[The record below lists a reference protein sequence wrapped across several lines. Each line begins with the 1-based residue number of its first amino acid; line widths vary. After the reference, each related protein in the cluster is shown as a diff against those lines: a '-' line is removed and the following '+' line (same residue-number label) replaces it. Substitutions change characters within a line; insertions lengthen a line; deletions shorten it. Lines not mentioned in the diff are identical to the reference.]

1 MPTEITVVN
10 LLAGLLA
17 TIVAAAPVAA
27 QQTKMT
33 ELTPAQSTAATELL
47 LEALKARQAAV
58 IHSNLADNVRSSID
72 VATIQE
78 RLDSRKP
85 ILSTKVIGVT
95 PGYRT
100 TTVDAVVTTADGEK
114 AILLMLDD
122 DGKLLAWKW
131 AGQIEGLEATALDFV
146 KDLAAGRWVV
156 ARSKLSLDMQ
166 SELAPGDLERKWSK
180 LQKVSGGFR
189 RIKDAVIANE
199 GGEQQLVLVAVEF
212 VNTTSNLFVIFDAS
226 GRIINVDITQ
236 DFV

>member
-1 MPTEITVVN
+1 MN

-27 QQTKMT
+27 QQTNKT

-47 LEALKARQAAV
+47 LEALKERQAAV
-58 IHSNLADNVRSSID
+58 IHSNLAESVRSSID
-72 VATIQE
+72 VATIQK
-78 RLDSRKP
+78 RLDSRKA

-100 TTVDAVVTTADGEK
+100 TTVDAVVSTADGEK
-114 AILLMLDD
+114 PILLMLDD

-166 SELAPGDLERKWSK
+166 SELAPGDLERKWTK

-189 RIKDAVIANE
+189 QVKDAVIANQ

-212 VNTTSNLFVIFDAS
+212 VNTTSNLFVIFDGS
-226 GRIINVDITQ
+226 GRIINVDISEE
-236 DFV
+236 FV

>member
-1 MPTEITVVN
+1 MN

-27 QQTKMT
+27 QQTNKT

-47 LEALKARQAAV
+47 LQALKERQAAV
-58 IHSNLADNVRSSID
+58 IHSNLAESVRSSID
-72 VATIQE
+72 VATIQK
-78 RLDSRKP
+78 RLDSRRA

-100 TTVDAVVTTADGEK
+100 TTVDAVVSTADGEK
-114 AILLMLDD
+114 PILLMLDD

-166 SELAPGDLERKWSK
+166 SELAPGDLERKWTK

-189 RIKDAVIANE
+189 QVKDAVIANQ

-212 VNTTSNLFVIFDAS
+212 VNTTSNLFVIFDGS
-226 GRIINVDITQ
+226 GRIINVDISR

>member
-1 MPTEITVVN
+1 MN

-27 QQTKMT
+27 QQTNKT

-47 LEALKARQAAV
+47 LEALKERQAAV
-58 IHSNLADNVRSSID
+58 IHSNLAESVRSSID
-72 VATIQE
+72 VATIQK
-78 RLDSRKP
+78 RLDSRKA

-100 TTVDAVVTTADGEK
+100 TTVDAVVSTADGEK
-114 AILLMLDD
+114 PILLMLDD

-166 SELAPGDLERKWSK
+166 SELAPGDLERKWTK

-189 RIKDAVIANE
+189 QVKDAVIANQ

-212 VNTTSNLFVIFDAS
+212 VNTTSNLFVIFDGS
-226 GRIINVDITQ
+226 GRIINVDIFEE
-236 DFV
+236 FV

>member
-1 MPTEITVVN
+1 MN

-27 QQTKMT
+27 QQTNKT
-33 ELTPAQSTAATELL
+33 ELTPAQSTAATELIL
-47 LEALKARQAAV
+47 QALKERQAAV
-58 IHSNLADNVRSSID
+58 IHSNLAESVRSSID
-72 VATIQE
+72 VATIQK
-78 RLDSRKP
+78 RLDSRKA

-100 TTVDAVVTTADGEK
+100 TTVDAVVSTADGEK
-114 AILLMLDD
+114 LILLMLDD

-166 SELAPGDLERKWSK
+166 SELAPGDLERKWTK

-189 RIKDAVIANE
+189 QVKDAVIANQ

-212 VNTTSNLFVIFDAS
+212 MNTTSNLFVIFDGS
-226 GRIINVDITQ
+226 GRIINVDIFEE
-236 DFV
+236 FV

>member
-1 MPTEITVVN
+1 MN

-27 QQTKMT
+27 QQTNKT
-33 ELTPAQSTAATELL
+33 DLTPAQSTAATELL
-47 LEALKARQAAV
+47 LQALKERQAAV
-58 IHSNLADNVRSSID
+58 IHSNLAESVRSSID
-72 VATIQE
+72 VATIQK
-78 RLDSRKP
+78 RLDSRRA

-100 TTVDAVVTTADGEK
+100 TTVDAVVSTADGEK
-114 AILLMLDD
+114 PILLMLDD

-166 SELAPGDLERKWSK
+166 SELAPGDLERKWTK

-189 RIKDAVIANE
+189 QVKDAVIANQ

-212 VNTTSNLFVIFDAS
+212 VNTTSNLFVIFDGS
-226 GRIINVDITQ
+226 GRIINVDISEE
-236 DFV
+236 FV

>member
-17 TIVAAAPVAA
+17 TFVAAAPVAA
-27 QQTKMT
+27 QQTRMT

-72 VATIQE
+72 VATIQK

-85 ILSTKVIGVT
+85 ILSTKVVGVT

-100 TTVDAVVTTADGEK
+100 TTVDAVVTPAEGEK
-114 AILLMLDD
+114 AILLLLDD
-122 DGKLLAWKW
+122 EGKLLAWKW
-131 AGQIEGLEATALDFV
+131 AGQIDGLEATALDFV

-166 SELAPGDLERKWSK
+166 GELAPGDLERKWTK

-189 RIKDAVIANE
+189 QVKDAVIANE
-199 GGEQQLVLVAVEF
+199 GGQQQLVLVAVEF
-212 VNTTSNLFVIFDAS
+212 ANTTSNLFVIFDAS
-226 GRIINVDITQ
+226 GRIINVDISQ
-236 DFV
+236 EFV

>member
-1 MPTEITVVN
+1 MN

-27 QQTKMT
+27 KQTNKT
-33 ELTPAQSTAATELL
+33 ELTPAQSTAATELIL
-47 LEALKARQAAV
+47 QALKERQAAV
-58 IHSNLADNVRSSID
+58 IHSNLAESVRSSID
-72 VATIQE
+72 VATIQK
-78 RLDSRKP
+78 RLDSRKA

-95 PGYRT
+95 PDYRI
-100 TTVDAVVTTADGEK
+100 TTVDAVVSTADGEK
-114 AILLMLDD
+114 LILLMLDD

-166 SELAPGDLERKWSK
+166 SELAPGDLERKWTK

-189 RIKDAVIANE
+189 QVKDAVIANQ

-212 VNTTSNLFVIFDAS
+212 MNTTSNLFVIFDGS
-226 GRIINVDITQ
+226 GRIINVDIFEE
-236 DFV
+236 FV

>member
-1 MPTEITVVN
+1 MN

-17 TIVAAAPVAA
+17 TIVASAPVAA
-27 QQTKMT
+27 QQTNKT

-47 LEALKARQAAV
+47 LEALKERQAAV
-58 IHSNLADNVRSSID
+58 IHSNLAESVRSSID
-72 VATIQE
+72 VATIQK
-78 RLDSRKP
+78 RLDSRKA

-100 TTVDAVVTTADGEK
+100 TTVDAVVSTADGEK
-114 AILLMLDD
+114 PILLMLDD

-166 SELAPGDLERKWSK
+166 SELAPGDLERKWTK
-180 LQKVSGGFR
+180 LQRVSGGFR
-189 RIKDAVIANE
+189 QVKDAVIANQ

-212 VNTTSNLFVIFDAS
+212 VNTTSNLFVIFDGS
-226 GRIINVDITQ
+226 GRIINVDISEE
-236 DFV
+236 FV

>member
-1 MPTEITVVN
+1 MN

-27 QQTKMT
+27 QQTNKT

-47 LEALKARQAAV
+47 LQALKERQAAV
-58 IHSNLADNVRSSID
+58 IHSNLAESVRSSID
-72 VATIQE
+72 VATIQK
-78 RLDSRKP
+78 RLDSRRA

-100 TTVDAVVTTADGEK
+100 TTVDAVVSTADGEK
-114 AILLMLDD
+114 PILLMLDD

-131 AGQIEGLEATALDFV
+131 AGQIEGLEETALDFV

-166 SELAPGDLERKWSK
+166 SELAPGDLERKWTK

-189 RIKDAVIANE
+189 QVKDAVIANQ

-212 VNTTSNLFVIFDAS
+212 VNTTSNLFVIFDGS
-226 GRIINVDITQ
+226 GRIINVDISEE
-236 DFV
+236 FV

>member
-1 MPTEITVVN
+1 MN

-17 TIVAAAPVAA
+17 TLVAAAPVAA
-27 QQTKMT
+27 QQTKTT
-33 ELTPAQSTAATELL
+33 ELTPAQSTAASELL
-47 LEALKARQAAV
+47 LKALKERQAAV
-58 IHSNLADNVRSSID
+58 IHSNLADDVRSSID
-72 VATIQE
+72 VATIQK
-78 RLDSRKP
+78 RLDSRKT

-122 DGKLLAWKW
+122 HGKLLAWKW
-131 AGQIEGLEATALDFV
+131 AGQIDGLEATALDFV

-166 SELAPGDLERKWSK
+166 SELAPGDLERKWTK

-189 RIKDAVIANE
+189 QVKDAVIANE

-226 GRIINVDITQ
+226 GRIINVDISQ
-236 DFV
+236 EFV

>member
-1 MPTEITVVN
+1 MN

-27 QQTKMT
+27 QQTNKT

-47 LEALKARQAAV
+47 LEALKERQAAV
-58 IHSNLADNVRSSID
+58 IHSNLAESVRSSID
-72 VATIQE
+72 VATIQK
-78 RLDSRKP
+78 RLDSRKA
-85 ILSTKVIGVT
+85 ILSTKVSGGT

-100 TTVDAVVTTADGEK
+100 TTVDAVVSTADGEK
-114 AILLMLDD
+114 PILLMLDD

-166 SELAPGDLERKWSK
+166 SELAPGDLERKWTK

-189 RIKDAVIANE
+189 QVKDAVIANQ
-199 GGEQQLVLVAVEF
+199 GGEQQLSL
-212 VNTTSNLFVIFDAS
+212 IH
-226 GRIINVDITQ
+226 I
-236 DFV
+236 

>member
-1 MPTEITVVN
+1 MN

-27 QQTKMT
+27 QQTNKT

-47 LEALKARQAAV
+47 LEALKERQAAV
-58 IHSNLADNVRSSID
+58 IHSNLAESVRSSID
-72 VATIQE
+72 VATIQK
-78 RLDSRKP
+78 RLDSRKA

-100 TTVDAVVTTADGEK
+100 TTVDAVVSTADGEK
-114 AILLMLDD
+114 PILLMLDD

-166 SELAPGDLERKWSK
+166 SELAPGDLQRKWTK
-180 LQKVSGGFR
+180 LQRVSGGFR
-189 RIKDAVIANE
+189 QVKDAVIANQ

-212 VNTTSNLFVIFDAS
+212 VNTTSNLFVIFDGS
-226 GRIINVDITQ
+226 GRIINVDISEE
-236 DFV
+236 FV

>member
-27 QQTKMT
+27 QQTNKT

-58 IHSNLADNVRSSID
+58 IHSNLADNVRNSID

-131 AGQIEGLEATALDFV
+131 ADQIDGLESTALDFV

>member
-1 MPTEITVVN
+1 MN

-27 QQTKMT
+27 QQTNKT

-47 LEALKARQAAV
+47 LEALKERQAAV
-58 IHSNLADNVRSSID
+58 IHSNLAESVRSSID
-72 VATIQE
+72 VATIQK
-78 RLDSRKP
+78 RLDSRKA

-100 TTVDAVVTTADGEK
+100 TTVDAVVSTADGEK
-114 AILLMLDD
+114 PILLMLDD

-131 AGQIEGLEATALDFV
+131 AGQIEGLEATSLDFV

-166 SELAPGDLERKWSK
+166 SELAPGDLERKWTK

-189 RIKDAVIANE
+189 QVKDAVIANQ

-212 VNTTSNLFVIFDAS
+212 VNTTSNLFVIFDGS
-226 GRIINVDITQ
+226 GRIINVDISEE
-236 DFV
+236 FV

>member
-1 MPTEITVVN
+1 MN

-27 QQTKMT
+27 QQTNKT

-47 LEALKARQAAV
+47 LQALKDRQAAV
-58 IHSNLADNVRSSID
+58 IHSNLAESVRSSID
-72 VATIQE
+72 VATIQK
-78 RLDSRKP
+78 RLDSRKA

-95 PGYRT
+95 PDYRI
-100 TTVDAVVTTADGEK
+100 TTVDAVVSTADGEK
-114 AILLMLDD
+114 LILLMLDD

-166 SELAPGDLERKWSK
+166 SELAPGDLERKWTK

-189 RIKDAVIANE
+189 QVKDAVIANQ

-212 VNTTSNLFVIFDAS
+212 VNTTSNLFVIFDGS
-226 GRIINVDITQ
+226 GRIINVDISEE
-236 DFV
+236 FV

>member
-1 MPTEITVVN
+1 MN

-27 QQTKMT
+27 QQTNKT

-47 LEALKARQAAV
+47 LQALKERQAAV
-58 IHSNLADNVRSSID
+58 MHSNLAESVRSSID
-72 VATIQE
+72 VATIQK
-78 RLDSRKP
+78 RLDSRKA

-100 TTVDAVVTTADGEK
+100 TTVDAVVSTADGEK
-114 AILLMLDD
+114 PILLMLDD

-166 SELAPGDLERKWSK
+166 SELAPGDLERKWTK

-189 RIKDAVIANE
+189 QVKDAVIANQ

-212 VNTTSNLFVIFDAS
+212 VNTTSNLFVIFDGS
-226 GRIINVDITQ
+226 GRIINVDISEE
-236 DFV
+236 FV

>member
-1 MPTEITVVN
+1 MN

-17 TIVAAAPVAA
+17 TLVAATPVAA
-27 QQTKMT
+27 QQTKKT

-47 LEALKARQAAV
+47 LEALKERQAAV
-58 IHSNLADNVRSSID
+58 IHSSLADSVRSSID
-72 VATIQE
+72 VATIQK
-78 RLDSRKP
+78 RLNSRKP
-85 ILSTKVIGVT
+85 ILSTKVIGVN

-131 AGQIEGLEATALDFV
+131 AGQIDGLEATALDFV

-166 SELAPGDLERKWSK
+166 SELAPGDLERKWTK

-189 RIKDAVIANE
+189 QVKDAVIANE

-212 VNTTSNLFVIFDAS
+212 VNTTSTLFVIFDAS
-226 GRIINVDITQ
+226 GRIVNVDISQ
-236 DFV
+236 EFV

>member
-1 MPTEITVVN
+1 VN

-27 QQTKMT
+27 QQTNKT

-47 LEALKARQAAV
+47 LEALKERQAAV
-58 IHSNLADNVRSSID
+58 IHSNLAESVRSSID
-72 VATIQE
+72 VATIQK
-78 RLDSRKP
+78 RLDSRKA

-100 TTVDAVVTTADGEK
+100 TTVDAVVSTADGEK
-114 AILLMLDD
+114 PILLMLDD

-226 GRIINVDITQ
+226 GRIINVDISQ

>member
-1 MPTEITVVN
+1 MN

-27 QQTKMT
+27 QQTNKT

-47 LEALKARQAAV
+47 LQALKERQAAV
-58 IHSNLADNVRSSID
+58 IHSNLAESVRSSID
-72 VATIQE
+72 VATIQK
-78 RLDSRKP
+78 RLDSRKA

-100 TTVDAVVTTADGEK
+100 TTVDAVVSTADGEK
-114 AILLMLDD
+114 PILLMLDD

-166 SELAPGDLERKWSK
+166 SELAPGDLERKWTK

-189 RIKDAVIANE
+189 QVKDAVIANQ

-212 VNTTSNLFVIFDAS
+212 MNTTSNLFVIFDGS
-226 GRIINVDITQ
+226 GRIINVDISEE
-236 DFV
+236 FV

>member
-10 LLAGLLA
+10 LFAGLLA
-17 TIVAAAPVAA
+17 TFVAAAPVAA
-27 QQTKMT
+27 QQTRMT
-33 ELTPAQSTAATELL
+33 ELTAAQSTAATELL

-72 VATIQE
+72 VATIQK

-85 ILSTKVIGVT
+85 ILSTKVVGVT

-100 TTVDAVVTTADGEK
+100 TTVDAVVTTAEGEK

-122 DGKLLAWKW
+122 EGKLLAWKW
-131 AGQIEGLEATALDFV
+131 AGQIDGLEATALDFV
-146 KDLAAGRWVV
+146 KDLAAARWVV

-166 SELAPGDLERKWSK
+166 GELAPGDLERKWTK

-189 RIKDAVIANE
+189 QVKDAVIANE
-199 GGEQQLVLVAVEF
+199 GGQQQLVLVAVEF
-212 VNTTSNLFVIFDAS
+212 ANTTSNLFVIFDAS
-226 GRIINVDITQ
+226 GRIINVDISQ
-236 DFV
+236 EFV

>member
-17 TIVAAAPVAA
+17 TLVAAAPVAA
-27 QQTKMT
+27 QQTKTT
-33 ELTPAQSTAATELL
+33 ELTPAQLTAASELL
-47 LEALKARQAAV
+47 LKALKERQAAV
-58 IHSNLADNVRSSID
+58 IHSNLADDVRSSID
-72 VATIQE
+72 VATIQK
-78 RLDSRKP
+78 RLDSRKA

-131 AGQIEGLEATALDFV
+131 AGQIDGLEATALDFV

-166 SELAPGDLERKWSK
+166 SELAPGDLERKWTK

-189 RIKDAVIANE
+189 QVKDAVIANE

-226 GRIINVDITQ
+226 GRIINVDISQ
-236 DFV
+236 EFV

>member
-1 MPTEITVVN
+1 MN

-27 QQTKMT
+27 KQTNKT

-47 LEALKARQAAV
+47 LQALKERQAAV
-58 IHSNLADNVRSSID
+58 IHSNLAESVRSSID
-72 VATIQE
+72 VATIQK
-78 RLDSRKP
+78 RLDSRKA

-100 TTVDAVVTTADGEK
+100 TTVDAVVSTADGEK
-114 AILLMLDD
+114 PILLMLDD

-166 SELAPGDLERKWSK
+166 SELAPGDLERKWTK

-189 RIKDAVIANE
+189 QVKDAVIANQ

-212 VNTTSNLFVIFDAS
+212 MNTTSNLFVIFDGS
-226 GRIINVDITQ
+226 GRIINVDISEE
-236 DFV
+236 FV

>member
-1 MPTEITVVN
+1 MN

-27 QQTKMT
+27 QQTNKT

-47 LEALKARQAAV
+47 LEALKERQAAV
-58 IHSNLADNVRSSID
+58 IHSNLAESVRSSID
-72 VATIQE
+72 VATIQK
-78 RLDSRKP
+78 RLDSRKA

-100 TTVDAVVTTADGEK
+100 TTVDAVVSTADGEK
-114 AILLMLDD
+114 PILLMLDD

-166 SELAPGDLERKWSK
+166 SELAPGDLERKWTK

-189 RIKDAVIANE
+189 QVKDAVIANQ

-212 VNTTSNLFVIFDAS
+212 MNTTSNLFVIFDGS
-226 GRIINVDITQ
+226 GRIINVDISEE
-236 DFV
+236 FV

>member
-1 MPTEITVVN
+1 MN

-27 QQTKMT
+27 QQTNKT

-47 LEALKARQAAV
+47 LQALKERQAAE
-58 IHSNLADNVRSSID
+58 IHSNLAESVRSSID
-72 VATIQE
+72 VATIQK
-78 RLDSRKP
+78 RLDSRKA

-100 TTVDAVVTTADGEK
+100 TTVDAVVSTADGEK
-114 AILLMLDD
+114 PILLMLDD

-166 SELAPGDLERKWSK
+166 SELAPGDLERKWTK

-189 RIKDAVIANE
+189 QVKDAVIANQ

-212 VNTTSNLFVIFDAS
+212 VNTTSNLFVIFDGS
-226 GRIINVDITQ
+226 GRIINVDISEE
-236 DFV
+236 FV

>member
-1 MPTEITVVN
+1 MN

-27 QQTKMT
+27 QQTNKT

-47 LEALKARQAAV
+47 LEALKERQAAV
-58 IHSNLADNVRSSID
+58 IHSNLAESVRSSID
-72 VATIQE
+72 VATIQK
-78 RLDSRKP
+78 RLDSRKA

-100 TTVDAVVTTADGEK
+100 TTVDAVVSTADGEK
-114 AILLMLDD
+114 PILLMLDD

-131 AGQIEGLEATALDFV
+131 AGQIEGLEATALYFV

-166 SELAPGDLERKWSK
+166 SELAPGDLERKWTK

-189 RIKDAVIANE
+189 QVKDAVIANQ

-212 VNTTSNLFVIFDAS
+212 MNTTSNLFVIFDGS
-226 GRIINVDITQ
+226 GRIINVDISEE
-236 DFV
+236 FV